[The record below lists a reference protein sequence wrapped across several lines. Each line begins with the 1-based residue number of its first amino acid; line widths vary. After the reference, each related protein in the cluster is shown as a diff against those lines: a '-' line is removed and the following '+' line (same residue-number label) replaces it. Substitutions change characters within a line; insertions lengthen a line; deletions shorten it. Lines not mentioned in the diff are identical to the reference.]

1 MYVCIYTHQKGQ
13 RIPKSF
19 NNNTYLIKYS
29 TIKHKYDV
37 TFDIISPME
46 MICWVFLTG
55 AGQLASY

>member
-1 MYVCIYTHQKGQ
+1 MNQKRQ

-19 NNNTYLIKYS
+19 NNKTYLIKYS